1 MPLTPEPTVTEGAT
15 AGAKPPK
22 RRPFLGALFVLLSL
36 AVGLFLVVFPWS
48 EWWSLNFLQD
58 LIPALRNVWDEPS
71 FRGAI
76 TGLGL
81 VNVYVAC
88 VRMLQLLRRRS

>member
-1 MPLTPEPTVTEGAT
+1 MPLTPEPTVTEGGI

-22 RRPFLGALFVLLSL
+22 RRPFLGALFALVSL

-88 VRMLQLLRRRS
+88 VRMFQLLRWRS

>member
-1 MPLTPEPTVTEGAT
+1 MPLTPEPTVTEGAST
-15 AGAKPPK
+15 GGKPPM
-22 RRPFLGALFVLLSL
+22 RRPFLGALFVLFSL
-36 AVGLFLVVFPWS
+36 GVGLFLVVFPWS

-58 LIPALRNVWDEPS
+58 LVPALRKVWDEPS

-81 VNVYVAC
+81 VNVYIAC
-88 VRMLQLLRRRS
+88 IRMFQLLRWRS